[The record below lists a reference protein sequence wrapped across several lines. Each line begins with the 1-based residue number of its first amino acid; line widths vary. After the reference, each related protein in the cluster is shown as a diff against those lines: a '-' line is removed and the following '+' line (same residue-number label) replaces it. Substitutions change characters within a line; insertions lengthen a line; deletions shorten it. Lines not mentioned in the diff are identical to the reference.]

1 MTSVLFGLLHS
12 EQGVVGVVA
21 VALDGVVF
29 CALRVYF
36 GTVWAPVLAHGF
48 NNTLGLRDVLRRGSG
63 VRLLVTEPMVRA
75 GGDIRLCP
83 RCRATH
89 EGE

>member
-29 CALRVYF
+29 CAMRVYF

-48 NNTLGLRDVLRRGSG
+48 NNTLGL
-63 VRLLVTEPMVRA
+63 
-75 GGDIRLCP
+75 
-83 RCRATH
+83 ATFFVV
-89 EGE
+89 GPVYGFW